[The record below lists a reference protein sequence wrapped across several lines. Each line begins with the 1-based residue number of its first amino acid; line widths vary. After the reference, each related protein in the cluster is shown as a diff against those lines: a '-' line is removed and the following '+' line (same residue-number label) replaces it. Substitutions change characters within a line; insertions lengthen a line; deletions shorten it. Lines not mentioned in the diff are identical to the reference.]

1 MATTGRRMTR
11 THISALDCF
20 RLDGRTAFLSG
31 AAGHLGRAMA
41 FALSDAGAHVILNGR
56 DEKRLT
62 ELANEMARKGGK
74 VETATFDVGDL
85 RAVREFFG
93 SRKRLD
99 VIINNA
105 VTMTPRPFAALSE
118 EEFAQTYRTGVT
130 APFEI
135 VRAAL
140 PALRRARDETGDA
153 SVVNIASMY
162 GMVAPDSRLYS
173 RPEQSSPLHYGPA
186 KAALMQLT
194 RHLASEL
201 GREHIRVNALAPGPF
216 PRESVRSAD
225 PAFVARLGERTM
237 LGRTGEP
244 AEITGPLL
252 FLASAASSFVTGS
265 TLTVDGGWTVW

>member
-1 MATTGRRMTR
+1 
-11 THISALDCF
+11 
-20 RLDGRTAFLSG
+20 
-31 AAGHLGRAMA
+31 MA

-56 DEKRLT
+56 DETRLK
-62 ELANEMARKGGK
+62 ELADEMAERSGGI
-74 VETATFDVGDL
+74 EIAAFDVGDL
-85 RAVREFFG
+85 EAVRKFF
-93 SRKRLD
+93 SARKRLD
-99 VIINNA
+99 IIVNNA
-105 VTMTPRPFAALSE
+105 VSMSPRSFAALSE
-118 EEFAQTYRTGVT
+118 VEFAQTYRTGVT

-173 RPEQSSPLHYGPA
+173 RPEQSSPMHYGPA

-201 GREHIRVNALAPGPF
+201 GRERIRVNTLAPGPF
-216 PRESVRSAD
+216 PRESVKSTD
-225 PAFVARLGERTM
+225 PAFVARLAERTM
-237 LGRTGEP
+237 LGRTGDP
-244 AEITGPLL
+244 AEIAGPLL
-252 FLASAASSFVTGS
+252 FLASTASSFVTGS

>member
-1 MATTGRRMTR
+1 MTR
-11 THISALDCF
+11 TRISALDCF

-56 DEKRLT
+56 DEMRLT
-62 ELANEMARKGGK
+62 ELANEMGGE
-74 VETATFDVGDL
+74 VETANFDVGDL
-85 RAVREFFG
+85 EAVREFFG

-105 VTMTPRPFAALSE
+105 VTMTPRPFAALSG

-140 PALRRARDETGDA
+140 PALKRARAETGDA

-162 GMVAPDSRLYS
+162 GTVAPDSRLYS
-173 RPEQSSPLHYGPA
+173 RPEQSSPMHYGPA

-201 GREHIRVNALAPGPF
+201 GRERIRVNTLAPGPF
-216 PRESVRSAD
+216 PRDSVKSAD

>member
-1 MATTGRRMTR
+1 MTGTR
-11 THISALDCF
+11 SSALDRF
-20 RLDGRTAFLSG
+20 RLDDRSAFLSG

-56 DEKRLT
+56 DERRLK
-62 ELANEMARKGGK
+62 ELADEMAGKGGD
-74 VETATFDVGDL
+74 VEIATFDVGDPE
-85 RAVREFFG
+85 AVRKFFG

-99 VIINNA
+99 VIVNNA
-105 VTMTPRPFAALSE
+105 VTMTPRAFAALNE
-118 EEFAQTYRTGVT
+118 DEFAETYRTGVM

-140 PALRRARDETGDA
+140 PALKQARDETGDA
-153 SVVNIASMY
+153 SIVNIASMY
-162 GMVAPDSRLYS
+162 GTVAPDSRLYS
-173 RPEQSSPLHYGPA
+173 RPEQSSPMHYGPA

-201 GREHIRVNALAPGPF
+201 GRERIRVNALAPGPF
-216 PRESVRSAD
+216 PRESVKAAD
-225 PAFVARLGERTM
+225 PGFVARLAERTM

-244 AEITGPLL
+244 VEIAGPLL